1 MGANGS
7 SKCTK
12 KRSFAKKCRQWFG
25 LIIYSIFSLSA
36 PSQTLLFHTSRPLK
50 CTSAPRGASDAAP
63 GLQNGAP
70 GAEKWREWSPS
81 GSPRV
86 PKGLPMPPEMLPK
99 IVQNQHPSPG
109 LPPRVLPGC
118 LGYPAAPKIPPFLM
132 FSRPALPHVRGTF
145 TSPLPLSAT
154 PHSVPRANVKHP
166 SSAAVWAYAHLNYA
180 YAESAPGFHTPG
192 SPCGGAAN
200 YRLQPLPPTSPE
212 LEDLIMADD

>member
-7 SKCTK
+7 PKYAK
-12 KRSFAKKCRQWFG
+12 HGSFPKKCRQWFG
-25 LIIYSIFSLSA
+25 LIIYSIFSLLA
-36 PSQTLLFHTSRPLK
+36 PSQTLLFDTSKRPK
-50 CTSAPRGASDAAP
+50 CTSVPRGASDAAP

-70 GAEKWREWSPS
+70 GAEKWHEWGPP

-118 LGYPAAPKIPPFLM
+118 LGYPAASKIPPFCM

-166 SSAAVWAYAHLNYA
+166 SSAAVWAYAHLN
-180 YAESAPGFHTPG
+180 SPHPRRG
-192 SPCGGAAN
+192 SRAC
-200 YRLQPLPPTSPE
+200 
-212 LEDLIMADD
+212 